1 MESSAISLYF
11 RLMRREAEEAE
22 LAPHE
27 YLINLIDSPGHID
40 FSSEVSTASRLC
52 DGAVV
57 LVDAVEG
64 VCSQTVTVL
73 RQTWVEHIR
82 PILVINKIDR
92 LVTEIKLSPHEA
104 YIHLSKLLGQ
114 VNAATGKGSG
124 TDTPTSGYEEKDDED
139 IYFAPEKDN
148 VIFASAIDGWAF
160 TIRQFAGIYEKK
172 LGIKKSILEKVLWGD
187 YYLDPK
193 TKRVLQQRHLKG
205 RNLKPMFVQLVL
217 DNIWAVY
224 ASTVLNKDQEK
235 IEKIVKS
242 LGLKIL
248 PREMKSKDTR
258 SLLST
263 IFSQWLPLSSAL
275 LVAVIETLPSPP
287 AAQKQRMPAI
297 VSSAP
302 GSREVS
308 EAVQNAMVGSDKS
321 ESAPVMAYV
330 SKMVAGAEDKE
341 HLIGFAR
348 LYSGTI
354 KIGQELYVLGPKYSP
369 SRPDQHIH
377 KFTVTDLYYM
387 MGRDLQVLDEIP
399 AGNVFAI
406 GGLEGKLLK
415 SGTLCSMDRGGV
427 NLAGVGLGAAPIVRV
442 AVEPKNPSQLNKV
455 IEGLKLLEQADPC
468 AEYIVQES
476 GEHVLLT
483 AGELHLERCLK
494 DLRERFAKVDIQS
507 SAPIVPYRETIVP
520 ATEMS
525 PPKDPNL
532 PRGTVQVVTASKQ
545 VSIRIRIRPLPSRV
559 TEFLI
564 ENIGSIK
571 KLYSERR
578 GSEEVV
584 VAAENEVSAD
594 LEESDGTQKVK
605 VLSLREFKEGLK
617 KSFEGVGQEVWN
629 DVVEKIAAFG
639 PRRIGPNLLI
649 DATGKGLCRK
659 LLHDNALESQ
669 RTQTIEDKGATPDI
683 ARGLEDRI
691 SHAFQLTTA
700 QGPLCHEPIQGI
712 ACFVEG
718 AVNSPDDENLE
729 GAAARSRNYEI
740 IASVRDAMRQ
750 GFLDW
755 SPRLLMAMYSCDI
768 QASTEVLGKVYGV
781 VTRRR
786 GHIVAEEMKEGTP
799 FFTIKALLPVAE
811 SFGFGDDIRKRTSG
825 AASPQLIFT
834 GYEMLF
840 DEDPFWTPFTEDELE
855 DLGEL
860 ADRENV
866 ARKYMDAVRVRKG
879 LPVQKKLVAN
889 ANKQKTLK
897 R

>member
-1 MESSAISLYF
+1 
-11 RLMRREAEEAE
+11 
-22 LAPHE
+22 
-27 YLINLIDSPGHID
+27 
-40 FSSEVSTASRLC
+40 
-52 DGAVV
+52 
-57 LVDAVEG
+57 
-64 VCSQTVTVL
+64 
-73 RQTWVEHIR
+73 
-82 PILVINKIDR
+82 
-92 LVTEIKLSPHEA
+92 
-104 YIHLSKLLGQ
+104 
-114 VNAATGKGSG
+114 
-124 TDTPTSGYEEKDDED
+124 
-139 IYFAPEKDN
+139 
-148 VIFASAIDGWAF
+148 
-160 TIRQFAGIYEKK
+160 
-172 LGIKKSILEKVLWGD
+172 
-187 YYLDPK
+187 
-193 TKRVLQQRHLKG
+193 
-205 RNLKPMFVQLVL
+205 
-217 DNIWAVY
+217 
-224 ASTVLNKDQEK
+224 
-235 IEKIVKS
+235 
-242 LGLKIL
+242 
-248 PREMKSKDTR
+248 
-258 SLLST
+258 
-263 IFSQWLPLSSAL
+263 
-275 LVAVIETLPSPP
+275 
-287 AAQKQRMPAI
+287 
-297 VSSAP
+297 
-302 GSREVS
+302 
-308 EAVQNAMVGSDKS
+308 
-321 ESAPVMAYV
+321 
-330 SKMVAGAEDKE
+330 
-341 HLIGFAR
+341 
-348 LYSGTI
+348 
-354 KIGQELYVLGPKYSP
+354 
-369 SRPDQHIH
+369 
-377 KFTVTDLYYM
+377 
-387 MGRDLQVLDEIP
+387 
-399 AGNVFAI
+399 
-406 GGLEGKLLK
+406 
-415 SGTLCSMDRGGV
+415 
-427 NLAGVGLGAAPIVRV
+427 
-442 AVEPKNPSQLNKV
+442 
-455 IEGLKLLEQADPC
+455 
-468 AEYIVQES
+468 
-476 GEHVLLT
+476 
-483 AGELHLERCLK
+483 
-494 DLRERFAKVDIQS
+494 
-507 SAPIVPYRETIVP
+507 
-520 ATEMS
+520 
-525 PPKDPNL
+525 
-532 PRGTVQVVTASKQ
+532 
-545 VSIRIRIRPLPSRV
+545 V